1 MVPSSPRAGPCSP
14 GMLRVSLWA
23 EQQVGALAQIGCS
36 SAALE
41 GACCF
46 QPPAAKWGP
55 NLRSSSLTEQ
65 KKLIVVMTFFRK
77 ELSCLHLPQANQLS
91 VLFSFVFSPVPLS
104 LVHSLRIEETLYFG
118 IFFSPHLFSFCIE
131 SCLLV
136 VEDRGLLHLFLPFT
150 FPCAKLRLKCCRFLQ
165 TLNLEQASD
174 PTEFC
179 GTWVLQILPVLEL
192 WQHQSPSFS
201 WRRSALTLNA
211 DSSGASHLSLHF
223 PSLGI
228 QSEGGNFF

>member
-1 MVPSSPRAGPCSP
+1 MPAPPPSKSTQCAVLLRLLPCAIKP
-14 GMLRVSLWA
+14 CTLPKNRGDSLLWD
-23 EQQVGALAQIGCS
+23 
-36 SAALE
+36 
-41 GACCF
+41 
-46 QPPAAKWGP
+46 
-55 NLRSSSLTEQ
+55 
-65 KKLIVVMTFFRK
+65 
-77 ELSCLHLPQANQLS
+77 
-91 VLFSFVFSPVPLS
+91 
-104 LVHSLRIEETLYFG
+104 
-118 IFFSPHLFSFCIE
+118 IFFPHLFSFCIE

>member
-1 MVPSSPRAGPCSP
+1 
-14 GMLRVSLWA
+14 
-23 EQQVGALAQIGCS
+23 
-36 SAALE
+36 
-41 GACCF
+41 
-46 QPPAAKWGP
+46 
-55 NLRSSSLTEQ
+55 
-65 KKLIVVMTFFRK
+65 MTFFRK
-77 ELSCLHLPQANQLS
+77 ELSCLHLPQANRLS
-91 VLFSFVFSPVPLS
+91 VLSFFLFSPVPLS

-118 IFFSPHLFSFCIE
+118 IFFPRLFSFCIE

-192 WQHQSPSFS
+192 WQHQSPSFLLEKVS
-201 WRRSALTLNA
+201 PNSESA
-211 DSSGASHLSLHF
+211 DSSGATHLSLHF

>member
-1 MVPSSPRAGPCSP
+1 MTFLEKSCHACTSPKQINSVCCPPSSSPCAIKP
-14 GMLRVSLWA
+14 CTLPKNRGDSLLWD
-23 EQQVGALAQIGCS
+23 
-36 SAALE
+36 
-41 GACCF
+41 
-46 QPPAAKWGP
+46 
-55 NLRSSSLTEQ
+55 
-65 KKLIVVMTFFRK
+65 
-77 ELSCLHLPQANQLS
+77 
-91 VLFSFVFSPVPLS
+91 
-104 LVHSLRIEETLYFG
+104 
-118 IFFSPHLFSFCIE
+118 FFSPFCFLFALE

-192 WQHQSPSFS
+192 WQHQSPSFLLEKVS
-201 WRRSALTLNA
+201 PNSKSA
-211 DSSGASHLSLHF
+211 DSSGATHLSLHF

>member
-1 MVPSSPRAGPCSP
+1 MPA
-14 GMLRVSLWA
+14 
-23 EQQVGALAQIGCS
+23 
-36 SAALE
+36 
-41 GACCF
+41 
-46 QPPAAKWGP
+46 PPP
-55 NLRSSSLTEQ
+55 NKSTQ
-65 KKLIVVMTFFRK
+65 
-77 ELSCLHLPQANQLS
+77 CA
-91 VLFSFVFSPVPLS
+91 VLLLLLPVPLN
-104 LVHSLRIEETLYFG
+104 LVHSLRIEETLCFG
-118 IFFSPHLFSFCIE
+118 IFFFSLLFSFCIE

-192 WQHQSPSFS
+192 WQHQSPSFLLEKVS
-201 WRRSALTLNA
+201 PNSKSA
-211 DSSGASHLSLHF
+211 DSSGATHLSLHF